1 MFYITDNRGTYIF
14 NTKHIL
20 NFSLA
25 SNSTM
30 IIINFTNDNTFTLY
44 YDTVEEAEFAM
55 LDIKKRCGVEK

>member
-1 MFYITDNRGTYIF
+1 MFYITDNRGTCIF

-20 NFSLA
+20 NFFLE
-25 SNSTM
+25 NESTM
-30 IIINFTNDNTFTLY
+30 ILINFTTGDSFPLY